1 MAKAYVSYKDIADF
15 GGVKN
20 ANLVEIW
27 RESYL
32 NADGSIESPWYFFIS
47 MEDIKGLR
55 SGLYVFVYVRLE
67 KGDRF
72 TSSDLDEISNIIYGR
87 GGIFWDTMKGN
98 VFGLIPR
105 WGKEKIT
112 DRGGKTYDLK
122 MAIKLYAQRKPPV
135 EVWKII
141 NQRRAKH
148 GKPPYPFRRFSTEER
163 GKREVGG
170 VIDI

>member
-1 MAKAYVSYKDIADF
+1 MAKPYVSYKDVADF
-15 GGVKN
+15 GDTKN
-20 ANLVEIW
+20 ANLVDIW
-27 RESYL
+27 RRSYL
-32 NADGSIESPWYFFIS
+32 NAEGSIESTGFFFIS

-72 TSSDLDEISNIIYGR
+72 TSSDLEEISNIIYGR
-87 GGIFWDTMKGN
+87 GGIFWDTIKGN

-105 WGKEKIT
+105 WGREKII
-112 DRGGKTYDLK
+112 DRGGITYDLK
-122 MAIKLYAQRKPPV
+122 RAIRLYAKGKPPE

-148 GKPPYPFRRFSTEER
+148 GKPPYPFRRFSTEEE
-163 GKREVGG
+163 GKREMGG